1 MKNPTPRQ
9 KTIMKLVSERENVSI
24 DDIQK
29 SLGISQATAYREIQ
43 SLTQMGLAAKIPGGI
58 GRLETSSRHCFQC
71 GAEVNSRIPFL
82 IEQEDGKQLV
92 ACCAHCGLMALAR
105 LTDIRTTMTTDFLYG
120 TMIHACQAWYVIS
133 SNIFLCCKPSVLSF
147 ANQDD
152 AVRFAKGFKGE
163 VETFSMAQRKIEAL
177 MKV

>member
-9 KTIMKLVSERENVSI
+9 KAIVRLVSEKENVSI
-24 DDIQK
+24 GDIRK

-71 GAEVNSRIPFL
+71 GTETNSRVPFV

-92 ACCAHCGLMALAR
+92 ACCAHCGLMALTR
-105 LTDIRTTMTTDFLYG
+105 LADVRSAMTTDFFYG
-120 TMIHACQAWYVIS
+120 TMINACRAWYVVN
-133 SNIFLCCKPSVLSF
+133 SNIVLCCKPSVLSF
-147 ANQDD
+147 SNQDD
-152 AVRFAKGFKGE
+152 ALLFVKGFKGE
-163 VETFSMAQRKIEAL
+163 VANFSVAQKKNREL
-177 MKV
+177 MKL